1 MVAVPVWALKIG
13 CFYGL
18 ITCDTAPGV
27 WPESTPT
34 VIAYHPPT
42 STPSSTP
49 STGLSSTAV
58 VTSTPSLTPSLSASV
73 SVSASTSIGGGSS
86 SGIPN
91 STPGASTFVTFTSSS
106 ALPSGSASSS
116 VIVTVPSVSAS
127 TPVQSGS
134 SSIGSASTP
143 IVSPSGSVSA
153 SPLPSSA
160 SNSASSPASSAVSS
174 SANVPSGSSSL
185 SIPVS
190 SAASSPISS
199 APASSSAASS
209 SVASSS
215 VASSSVASSSV
226 ASSSVASSSVAS
238 SSVAS
243 SSVASSSAASSHVA
257 SSTVVASSSVASSS
271 AASSSVVASSSV
283 ASSSVASSSAVSSHV
298 PSSSVASSSVASSA
312 PVSSSPV
319 SSAPVSSSASVT
331 TPIMSSSA
339 VSISASAT
347 ATPLTH
353 AAVAANIL
361 VIARDSASASVA
373 SSGLNGYGIP
383 FTHLIVPSGGVA
395 LPDLNGTAGGNF
407 GGIVVAAEVSYD
419 YGATGF
425 QSALTTDQWNQLYA
439 YQIEYGVRMVQ
450 YDVYPGPNYGASA
463 IGGCCDTGVEQL
475 VSFTDTSDFPTS
487 GLKTGAGVST
497 SGLWHYPATISNTTS
512 TKQIAAFAATTGFDS
527 ESVAAVI
534 NDFDGRQQMAFF
546 IGFDTTWSSTSA
558 YLQHA
563 WITWITRGLYA
574 GYRRVNLNT
583 QIDDMFLET
592 ELYSPAGV
600 NFRIRPE
607 DLANVASWTDSINSI
622 MPAGSSYF
630 VEVGH
635 NGNGNI
641 ENSSDSSDAGWSTC
655 GAAIE
660 YDSPPDTALEFQ
672 KPLGTGEDL
681 WPTTPT
687 TYDWTSACNAM
698 DDLLIW
704 WTTESN
710 LNKFGHIS
718 HTFTHEEQNNAT
730 YDDVYKEIS
739 FNQAWLK
746 AVGIDQATKFTS
758 NGIIPPAI
766 TGLHN
771 GDALRA
777 WWVNGITNCVGD
789 NTRPALLNSENAM
802 WPLFTT
808 VANNGFDGM
817 QVNPRWAT
825 RIYYNCD
832 TPACTLLEWINTSAG
847 SGTFAD
853 LLATEKADTMRHLFG
868 LYHDGYM
875 FHQANLRNVDV
886 EPITIN
892 GVSKKWSIME
902 AWVETVVQEYIRL
915 AEWPI
920 VTLTHQEMSAS
931 FLARY
936 NRDKCGYSLSY
947 ATSNKQ
953 ITAVTVSA
961 TGNTCTDPIPVT
973 FPVAPTS
980 TQGFAT
986 EQLGSDPLTVW
997 VQLAGSP
1004 VTFTLSTP
1012 ISL

>member
-27 WPESTPT
+27 WPENTPT
-34 VIAYHPPT
+34 VVAYHPPT

-49 STGLSSTAV
+49 SSTGVSSTAV
-58 VTSTPSLTPSLSASV
+58 ATSSPSFTP
-73 SVSASTSIGGGSS
+73 SVSASTSIGSGSS
-86 SGIPN
+86 VGTVVPT
-91 STPGASTFVTFTSSS
+91 STPGASTFVTHTSSG
-106 ALPSGSASSS
+106 AIPSGSASSS
-116 VIVTVPSVSAS
+116 VIVTVPSASVS
-127 TPVQSGS
+127 TPAQSGS
-134 SSIGSASTP
+134 SVIGSASSSILSSSP
-143 IVSPSGSVSA
+143 AASSSPASSSPSPSGVSSSVTLPSGSA
-153 SPLPSSA
+153 SLSATASSTASSSPVSSSA
-160 SNSASSPASSAVSS
+160 ASSHVASSSIVASSSVAPSSAVSS
-174 SANVPSGSSSL
+174 SA
-185 SIPVS
+185 
-190 SAASSPISS
+190 
-199 APASSSAASS
+199 
-209 SVASSS
+209 
-215 VASSSVASSSV
+215 
-226 ASSSVASSSVAS
+226 
-238 SSVAS
+238 AS

-257 SSTVVASSSVASSS
+257 SSSPAV
-271 AASSSVVASSSV
+271 
-283 ASSSVASSSAVSSHV
+283 SSSAVSS
-298 PSSSVASSSVASSA
+298 SVA
-312 PVSSSPV
+312 

-331 TPIMSSSA
+331 TPSMSSTA
-339 VSISASAT
+339 ISISATAS
-347 ATPLTH
+347 ATPLSH
-353 AAVAANIL
+353 ASVAANIL
-361 VIARDSASASVA
+361 VIARDAASASVA

-395 LPDLNGTAGGNF
+395 LPSLNGTAGGNF
-407 GGIVVAAEVSYD
+407 GGIVVASEVSYD
-419 YGATGF
+419 YGTLGF

-439 YQIEYGVRMVQ
+439 YQLEYGVRMVQ

-463 IGGCCDTGVEQL
+463 IGGCCDTGIEQL

-497 SGLWHYPATISNTTS
+497 TGLWHYPATISNTTS
-512 TKQIAAFAATTGFDS
+512 TKQIASFAATTGFTSD
-527 ESVAAVI
+527 SVAAVI

-546 IGFDTTWSSTSA
+546 IGFDTTWSATSS

-592 ELYSPAGV
+592 GLYSPDGV

-607 DLANVASWTDSINSI
+607 DLTNVATWTDSINAI

-660 YDSPPDTALEFQ
+660 YDSPADTALEFQ
-672 KPLGTGEDL
+672 KPLGTGTDL
-681 WPTTPT
+681 WPDTPT

-698 DDLLIW
+698 DELLIW
-704 WTTESN
+704 WTNESN

-730 YDDVYKEIS
+730 YADVYKEIS

-746 AVGIDQATKFTS
+746 AVGIDKATKFTS

-777 WWVNGITNCVGD
+777 WWENGITNCVGD
-789 NTRPALLNSENAM
+789 NTRAPLLNTENAM

-808 VANNGFDGM
+808 VANNGFDGI

-847 SGTFAD
+847 SGTFDD
-853 LLATEKADTMRHLFG
+853 LLAVEKADTMRHLFG

-875 FHQANLRNVDV
+875 FHQANLRNADLD
-886 EPITIN
+886 PITIN

-902 AWVETVVQEYIRL
+902 AWVETVVQEYVRL
-915 AEWPI
+915 ADWPI

-931 FLARY
+931 FLARF

-953 ITAVTVSA
+953 ITAITVSA

-1004 VTFTLSTP
+1004 VTFTLSSAIP
-1012 ISL
+1012 L

>member
-49 STGLSSTAV
+49 SSTG
-58 VTSTPSLTPSLSASV
+58 VTSTAGVTSIPSLTPTVSASV
-73 SVSASTSIGGGSS
+73 SVSASTPIGSGSS
-86 SGIPN
+86 ISTVVPS
-91 STPGASTFVTFTSSS
+91 STPGVSTFVTLTSSGS
-106 ALPSGSASSS
+106 IPSVSASSS
-116 VIVTVPSVSAS
+116 VIVTVPSGSAS

-134 SSIGSASTP
+134 SSVIGSASTS
-143 IVSPSGSVSA
+143 IVSPSGSVS
-153 SPLPSSA
+153 PSS
-160 SNSASSPASSAVSS
+160 SPSSIHTNPASSTAVTGVSS
-174 SANVPSGSSSL
+174 SANLPSGSSSL

-190 SAASSPISS
+190 SAVSSSPISS
-199 APASSSAASS
+199 LPASS

-238 SSVAS
+238 SSVAP
-243 SSVASSSAASSHVA
+243 SSVAP
-257 SSTVVASSSVASSS
+257 SST
-271 AASSSVVASSSV
+271 
-283 ASSSVASSSAVSSHV
+283 VSSHV
-298 PSSSVASSSVASSA
+298 PSSSAVSSSAVSSV
-312 PVSSSPV
+312 PVSSSI
-319 SSAPVSSSASVT
+319 SVT
-331 TPIMSSSA
+331 TPSMSSSA
-339 VSISASAT
+339 VSISASAS
-347 ATPLTH
+347 ATPLAH
-353 AAVAANIL
+353 AAVAANVLI
-361 VIARDSASASVA
+361 IARDSASASVA

-395 LPDLNGTAGGNF
+395 LPALNGTAGGNF

-463 IGGCCDTGVEQL
+463 LGGCCDTGVEQL
-475 VSFTDTSDFPTS
+475 VSFTDTSDFPTA

-497 SGLWHYPATISNTTS
+497 TGLWHYPATISNTTS
-512 TKQIAAFAATTGFDS
+512 TKQIASFAATTGFTSD
-527 ESVAAVI
+527 SVAAVI

-546 IGFDTTWSSTSA
+546 IGFDTTWSATSS

-600 NFRIRPE
+600 NFRIRAQ
-607 DLANVASWTDSINSI
+607 DLANVATWTDSINSI

-698 DDLLIW
+698 DELLIW
-704 WTTESN
+704 WTNESN

-730 YDDVYKEIS
+730 YSDVYKEIS

-746 AVGIDQATKFTS
+746 AVGIDKATKFTS

-789 NTRPALLNSENAM
+789 NTRSALLNTENAM

-808 VANNGFDGM
+808 VANNGFDGI

-847 SGTFAD
+847 SGTFTD

-875 FHQANLRNVDV
+875 FHQANLRNIDVD
-886 EPITIN
+886 PITIN

-936 NRDKCGYSLSY
+936 NRDKCGYALSY

-1004 VTFTLSTP
+1004 VTFTLSSP
-1012 ISL
+1012 IPL

>member
-160 SNSASSPASSAVSS
+160 SNSASSPASSAVSQ

-209 SVASSS
+209 S
-215 VASSSVASSSV
+215 
-226 ASSSVASSSVAS
+226 
-238 SSVAS
+238 
-243 SSVASSSAASSHVA
+243 AASSHVA

-271 AASSSVVASSSV
+271 VASSSVASSSV

-331 TPIMSSSA
+331 TPSMSSSA